1 MSITLRDY
9 DNIEYRYMNMVDEFY
24 QNLSSDWSRVV
35 PEYASSDL
43 YEPDRLIVGG
53 ENDFRVP
60 CFKRLD
66 DESQFLGIVSTATIF
81 GDIDIEVFVAEV
93 PDSGVRSMRHVDI
106 GGLPA
111 RSYLHRE
118 NVEKKDREYTPEVVS
133 TVLGKMSELAEQYG
147 D

>member
-9 DNIEYRYMNMVDEFY
+9 DNVEDRYVDMVDEFY
-24 QNLSSDWSRVV
+24 QNLGSDWSRVV
-35 PEYASSDL
+35 PEYARSDL

-53 ENDFRVP
+53 ENDFRVS

-66 DESQFLGIVSTATIF
+66 DEGQFLGIVSTATIF
-81 GDIDIEVFVAEV
+81 GDVDIEVFVAEV
-93 PDSGVRSMRHVDI
+93 PDSGVRSMRHADI
-106 GGLPA
+106 GDKPA

-118 NVEKKDREYTPEVVS
+118 TVRKDREYTPEVVS